1 MAHGQAAPLN
11 FDGVDVAH
19 AFPTSNFLDHLKKR
33 NMFIGE
39 YIKKNP
45 TGPLPSGNHVV
56 TNQRVPL
63 PPELSVTRN
72 RHNSN
77 LKRAFQIGLNL
88 ETQSGRALGL
98 PGTENPVFLLSG
110 CVRCFRTSTA
120 GWCCLSLPDFE
131 ALGAC
136 SASAGFRVF

>member
-98 PGTENPVFLLSG
+98 WGRAALQRVLGFFDLAEP
-110 CVRCFRTSTA
+110 
-120 GWCCLSLPDFE
+120 LPI
-131 ALGAC
+131 LGDAIPQTRLF
-136 SASAGFRVF
+136 SRGSRVS